1 MINSTM
7 PFGSESA
14 SFLLIWFF
22 HTCYFSVNGNFL
34 FSPFSHLVNNPTAG
48 QDSLNTLTSPKNPI
62 LSHLFLA
69 ESPGPKEYQNV
80 QTPRKC
86 SRVEAIALFVFISLS
101 LEFRGQPRKMVIFL
115 LCMYLVFSW
124 SNSSAMGSYF
134 HSHFLGVSSRYLPVY
149 YFLEGNS

>member
-14 SFLLIWFF
+14 SFLLIWCF
-22 HTCYFSVNGNFL
+22 HTCFFLVNGNFL

-86 SRVEAIALFVFISLS
+86 SHVESIALFIFISLS
-101 LEFRGQPRKMVIFL
+101 LEFRGQPRKMVSTSL
-115 LCMYLVFSW
+115 YVFSL
-124 SNSSAMGSYF
+124 
-134 HSHFLGVSSRYLPVY
+134 FL
-149 YFLEGNS
+149 N